1 MKAYLEI
8 GPLLSFSQMYPA
20 KRAFPK
26 LVAVLTKELLELML
40 TDTYD
45 WPEGVMEQAPEK
57 PSLVP

>member
-1 MKAYLEI
+1 MNL
-8 GPLLSFSQMYPA
+8 PSFSQMYPA
-20 KRAFPK
+20 KRAFQK